1 MDIVW
6 IAAIA
11 VLWVVVAEMVV
22 GLGKLDKPKPGSQP
36 SGAPGVRS

>member
-11 VLWVVVAEMVV
+11 ALWVVMAEMVV
-22 GLGKLDKPKPGSQP
+22 GLKRLDRPAHERETT
-36 SGAPGVRS
+36 SGERA

>member
-11 VLWVVVAEMVV
+11 ALWVVVAEMVV
-22 GLGKLDKPKPGSQP
+22 GLNRLDRPPRERKTSPGER
-36 SGAPGVRS
+36 A

>member
-6 IAAIA
+6 ISAVA

-22 GLGKLDKPKPGSQP
+22 GLGKLDKPKAGSQP
-36 SGAPGVRS
+36 AGETGARS